1 MDFFK
6 VNNKKIKAPTDITVS
21 PEILDKAERT
31 VDGTMVIDIVG
42 TKRKVDVSW
51 EYLSKEDMTTLTK
64 AIGGDKFAEIA
75 FHDHSTGS
83 LVTMTAR
90 SEGITYQPHYDWAKG
105 KIMWKSV
112 SVTFTER

>member
-6 VNNKKIKAPTDITVS
+6 INDKRIKSPTELTVS
-21 PEILDKAERT
+21 PEVLDKTERT
-31 VDGTMVIDIVG
+31 VDGTLAVDIVG

-51 EYLSKEDMTTLTK
+51 EYLSKEDMRELTG
-64 AIGGDKFAEIA
+64 AIGKGKFARISY
-75 FHDHSTGS
+75 HDNATGE
-83 LVTMTAR
+83 LETITAR

-112 SVTFTER
+112 AVTFTEI